1 MVEPQI
7 ITIPA
12 GEEMV
17 IISRKAY
24 EELLAIAADAEEDAA
39 DIAIYDARK
48 ADLISGREQLLP
60 AEVSAFMLR
69 GDRLVKA
76 LRKWRGMTQAE
87 LAEKAEIQQGFC
99 SEIEAGSKR
108 GSEETMARLAKAL
121 DVPPHWLA

>member
-1 MVEPQI
+1 MAEPNV

-17 IISRKAY
+17 IISRKVY
-24 EELLAIAADAEEDAA
+24 EQLLEIAADAEEDAA
-39 DIAIYDARK
+39 DIAMYDLRK
-48 ADLISGREQLLP
+48 AELSSGREKPLP
-60 AEVSAFMLR
+60 AEVSANMMR
-69 GDRLVKA
+69 GDRLLKA

-121 DVPPHWLA
+121 DVPLNWLV